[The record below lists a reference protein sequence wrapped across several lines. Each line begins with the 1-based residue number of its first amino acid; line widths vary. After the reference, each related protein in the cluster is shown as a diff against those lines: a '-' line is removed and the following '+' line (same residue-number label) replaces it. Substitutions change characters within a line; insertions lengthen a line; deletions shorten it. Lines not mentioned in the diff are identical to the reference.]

1 MEEEKIYNENLKNNK
16 LKTKEDVRK
25 ALLDICNPLVRIMK
39 YQKQG
44 HLFLGTSGSCY
55 NKNAREAEAFLR
67 PLWGIGPLAV
77 SKNKEDVDLAGHF
90 VKGLI
95 EGTDPYSVSYWGKVN
110 DYDQLLVEMA
120 SISLSL
126 ILNKDIFWD
135 ALNLREQDNLYNWLI
150 QINEHVVP
158 NTNWLFF
165 RVLVNVALKKCG
177 REYSEELLLDAL
189 NKVDSFYLSDGW
201 YFDGYENQIDYYIPF
216 GMHFYGLIYAKAMEK
231 DDPERSSLYKERAK
245 VFAKDYKEW
254 FSKDGASIPF
264 GRSLTYRF
272 AQSAFWSAL
281 AFADIDAL
289 PWGVIKGIVLR
300 NLRYWFSKDIFS
312 TDGLLTIGYGYQNL
326 NMAEGY
332 NAPGSP
338 YWALKTFLILALPDT
353 HPFWTAD
360 EEDLVFTEKSVQK
373 SPRMIVCHDKSGKE
387 VQAFTSGQHS
397 HEHAHADAKYEKF
410 VYSTTFGFSVPKGN
424 LMLKQGAFDSCLA
437 LAEGDNHY
445 RTRYG
450 CESYSIEENY
460 IESLWKPWRDVEI
473 KTFIVPL
480 TPWHVRIHVI
490 KTNRELDTAE
500 GGFSAPCS
508 NGKEY
513 LFDGSGF
520 YEFDEG
526 VSGIVDYTG
535 NRKVE
540 FIGAEPNTNLIYERT
555 VIPTLTSKINAGE
568 HILVSAVLGEVGDKE
583 YFKMHKRPNIKI
595 DSDNIKISFE
605 GKEILIKGYVLKEN

>member
-1 MEEEKIYNENLKNNK
+1 MEEENIYNRSLKYNK
-16 LKTKEDVRK
+16 LETKEEVRK
-25 ALLDICNPLVRIMK
+25 ALIDICVPIVRLMK
-39 YQKQG
+39 CQKPG
-44 HLFLGTSGSCY
+44 HLYLGTSGSCY
-55 NKNAREAEAFLR
+55 DKNAREAEAFLR
-67 PLWGIGPLAV
+67 QLWGVAPLAS
-77 SKNKEDVDLAGHF
+77 SKNKEDVELAELF

-95 EGTDPYSVSYWGKVN
+95 EGTNPESDSYWGKVN

-135 ALNLREQDNLYNWLI
+135 TLSTREQNNLYNWLI
-150 QINEHVVP
+150 QINHHEVP

-177 REYSEELLLDAL
+177 REYSEELLFAAL
-189 NKVDSFYLSDGW
+189 NKIDSFYLSDGW

-216 GMHFYGLIYAKAMEK
+216 AMHFYGLIYAKVMEK
-231 DDPERSSLYKERAK
+231 DDPKRSVLYKERAK

-281 AFADIDAL
+281 AYADVEAL
-289 PWGVIKGIVLR
+289 PWGVIKGMVLR
-300 NLRYWFSKDIFS
+300 NLRYWFSRDIFS
-312 TDGLLTIGYGYQNL
+312 QDGLLTVGYAYQNL

-338 YWALKTFLILALPDT
+338 YWALKTFLILALPCN
-353 HPFWTAD
+353 HPFWTSK
-360 EEDLVFTEKSVQK
+360 EEDLKFSQKSVQK
-373 SPRMIVCHDKSGKE
+373 NPRMIICHDKLGKE

-437 LAEGDNHY
+437 LAEAGDEHY

-450 CESYSIEENY
+450 CESYSVQEDY
-460 IESLWKPWRDVEI
+460 IQSLWRPWREVEI

-480 TPWHVRIHVI
+480 MPWHVRVHLI
-490 KTNRELDTAE
+490 KTNRELDTVE
-500 GGFSAPCS
+500 GGFSAPVC
-508 NGKEY
+508 GGREY
-513 LFDGSGF
+513 LSSDKSF
-520 YEFDEG
+520 YEFKEG
-526 VSGIVDYTG
+526 VSGIVNYSE
-535 NRKVE
+535 NRKAK
-540 FIGAEPNTNLIYERT
+540 FIFPEPNTNLLYKRT
-555 VIPTLTSKINAGE
+555 VIPTLISRIGAGK
-568 HILVSAVLGEVGDKE
+568 HILVSAVLGEIGNKE
-583 YFKMHKRPNIKI
+583 YFKMDMKPTIKI
-595 DSDNIKISFE
+595 DQATIKILFE
-605 GKEILIKGYVLKEN
+605 EKEIKINYEV